1 MKPFMDS
8 DFLLQTDTAKKLY
21 HDYAKQ
27 VPVLDYHCHLVPKE
41 IAEDIHFKN
50 MTELW
55 LGADHYKWRVMR
67 SNGVDEYFITGDA
80 PDEEKFHAFAKAL
93 PNCIGN
99 PMLRSFVRQMTRL
112 MIYIITSRLQ
122 PILILMCR
130 FFRHGVRTLR

>member
-67 SNGVDEYFITGDA
+67 SI
-80 PDEEKFHAFAKAL
+80 FHHRGCPGRRKVSRFCQSHAKL
-93 PNCIGN
+93 
-99 PMLRSFVRQMTRL
+99 
-112 MIYIITSRLQ
+112 
-122 PILILMCR
+122 
-130 FFRHGVRTLR
+130 HW

>member
-1 MKPFMDS
+1 
-8 DFLLQTDTAKKLY
+8 
-21 HDYAKQ
+21 
-27 VPVLDYHCHLVPKE
+27 
-41 IAEDIHFKN
+41 

-99 PMLRSFVRQMTRL
+99 PMYHWCHLELYLRRIGKKF
-112 MIYIITSRLQ
+112 MINAMKFCKNRK
-122 PILILMCR
+122 C
-130 FFRHGVRTLR
+130 LRKI

>member
-67 SNGVDEYFITGDA
+67 SNGVENISSPGDA
-80 PDEEKFHAFAKAL
+80 RTKKSFTLLPKPCQTAL
-93 PNCIGN
+93 VIRCI
-99 PMLRSFVRQMTRL
+99 
-112 MIYIITSRLQ
+112 I
-122 PILILMCR
+122 
-130 FFRHGVRTLR
+130 GVTWNYKDISA

>member
-41 IAEDIHFKN
+41 IADDIHFKN

-67 SNGVDEYFITGDA
+67 SNGVDEHFITGDA
-80 PDEEKFHAFAKAL
+80 SDEEKFHAFAKPCQIVL
-93 PNCIGN
+93 VIRCI
-99 PMLRSFVRQMTRL
+99 T
-112 MIYIITSRLQ
+112 
-122 PILILMCR
+122 
-130 FFRHGVRTLR
+130 GVTWNYKDISA

>member
-41 IAEDIHFKN
+41 IAGDIHFKN

-67 SNGVDEYFITGDA
+67 SNGVDEYFITG
-80 PDEEKFHAFAKAL
+80 L
-93 PNCIGN
+93 
-99 PMLRSFVRQMTRL
+99 S
-112 MIYIITSRLQ
+112 
-122 PILILMCR
+122 LI
-130 FFRHGVRTLR
+130 HI

>member
-41 IAEDIHFKN
+41 IADDIHFKN

-67 SNGVDEYFITGDA
+67 SNGVDERFITGM
-80 PDEEKFHAFAKAL
+80 PPMKKSSMLLQKPCQTAL
-93 PNCIGN
+93 VIRCI
-99 PMLRSFVRQMTRL
+99 
-112 MIYIITSRLQ
+112 I
-122 PILILMCR
+122 
-130 FFRHGVRTLR
+130 GVTWNYKDISA

>member
-50 MTELW
+50 
-55 LGADHYKWRVMR
+55 
-67 SNGVDEYFITGDA
+67 I
-80 PDEEKFHAFAKAL
+80 
-93 PNCIGN
+93 
-99 PMLRSFVRQMTRL
+99 ML
-112 MIYIITSRLQ
+112 
-122 PILILMCR
+122 
-130 FFRHGVRTLR
+130 